1 MTAAAWTVSGIGP
14 ESSSKALGTS
24 PVTVRSSRKHLRL
37 YQLRVRWALAI
48 KQSLLA
54 VELLQLSPSYF
65 IWPYPRYSFE
75 VREESTVNSL
85 QRSATRKQKM
95 VDLCCGVTVQQNYF
109 SRQKRSSQVVWEG
122 SLTLLIITQDF
133 TPPIARIH
141 SAKPQPKHLVLLGA
155 E

>member
-1 MTAAAWTVSGIGP
+1 MTAAAWTVSGIAP
-14 ESSSKALGTS
+14 ESGSKALGTS
-24 PVTVRSSRKHLRL
+24 PVTVRSSRKHRHL

-54 VELLQLSPSYF
+54 AELHQLSPSYF

-109 SRQKRSSQVVWEG
+109 SRQKQSSQVVWEG

-133 TPPIARIH
+133 TLLIVRIH
-141 SAKPQPKHLVLLGA
+141 SAKPQPAHRVLLEA